1 MVEVNCDARAGRC
14 FTCRKDG
21 GGLQMIR
28 ARHTAPPS
36 RIDSGRGETRKRER
50 ERETERSRKRKREML
65 QTSQVLYFQLTDDRI
80 DNKSDDDCEVKSHH

>member
-50 ERETERSRKRKREML
+50 ESERQREVERENERCYKL
-65 QTSQVLYFQLTDDRI
+65 
-80 DNKSDDDCEVKSHH
+80 VKFFIFN